1 MLGVYLHLNLLMH
14 IMQERFNMKQKYKVC
29 VHYQIYDGYMGFDD
43 WVDEYVDVEIE
54 SNKLGD
60 ELT

>member
-1 MLGVYLHLNLLMH
+1 
-14 IMQERFNMKQKYKVC
+14 MQERFNMKQKYKVC